1 MLDKIRATVRR
12 IPRGKVATYG
22 DVAVAAGF
30 PGAAR
35 QVVWA
40 LRRGGAGLPWHRV
53 IGAGGRI
60 RLPGEAGMEQRT
72 RLAAE
77 GVRFQRE
84 RIDME
89 SFGFRFRRAR
99 SVRRA

>member
-1 MLDKIRATVRR
+1 
-12 IPRGKVATYG
+12 
-22 DVAVAAGF
+22 
-30 PGAAR
+30 
-35 QVVWA
+35 
-40 LRRGGAGLPWHRV
+40 
-53 IGAGGRI
+53 
-60 RLPGEAGMEQRT
+60 MEQRT

-99 SVRRA
+99 AQRRA

>member
-1 MLDKIRATVRR
+1 MLDTIRATVRK

-22 DVAVAAGF
+22 EVADAAGF

-40 LRRGGAGLPWHRV
+40 LRNAGPGLPWHRV

-60 RLPGEAGMEQRT
+60 RLPGEAGFEQRT

-89 SFGFRFRRAR
+89 LYGFRFRKTAGK
-99 SVRRA
+99 RRG

>member
-1 MLDKIRATVRR
+1 MLEKIRATIRK

-22 DVAVAAGF
+22 DVARAAGF

-40 LRRGGAGLPWHRV
+40 LRRAGPGLPWHRV

-60 RLPGEAGMEQRT
+60 RLPGEAGFEQRT

-77 GVRFQRE
+77 GVRFRRE
-84 RIDME
+84 RIDMDE
-89 SFGFRFRRAR
+89 FGFQFRASRTRRA
-99 SVRRA
+99 

>member
-1 MLDKIRATVRR
+1 
-12 IPRGKVATYG
+12 
-22 DVAVAAGF
+22 
-30 PGAAR
+30 
-35 QVVWA
+35 
-40 LRRGGAGLPWHRV
+40 V

-60 RLPGEAGMEQRT
+60 RLPGEAGFEQRT

-89 SFGFRFRRAR
+89 TFGFRFRAGR
-99 SVRRA
+99 SKR